1 QVPYAWDEGTACV
14 AGSPDMEF
22 QRHRVFCLV
31 VTLIATASTTT
42 ARLPDEK
49 HHRWLLRFLRGA
61 GKRNSVEDFFLEPEE
76 PRLLGPLW
84 DSSDP
89 ELIQSPIFGKGGRL
103 LKQILGDEF
112 LLGGDPDPDPQPNP
126 ARRSLRNEDF
136 VFAAPSSP
144 QRLQLA
150 QASRYWRKGMR
161 AVFVLDTPQD
171 RLSPEAVAEA
181 ARFRES
187 YAWFPNYRRMANDK
201 RDHYLEGDRRAAM
214 TPILAYAAL
223 SNASAMSPWTLPAP
237 AAADSSGNNAGGD
250 GNHATLQPVWPRP
263 SAPLGDVNG
272 SNVEDPFLWMLAGD
286 DDTIFFMRGVK
297 ALLRDYDPQLPYF
310 ITDSMYVGS
319 KSPQP
324 GVWEMR
330 CYPCHLPWGRW
341 RRSAA
346 RRLLVKDGD
355 KRGDL
360 KDAAS
365 DDRRKSPKGCGCSV
379 QALCKKRFPSN
390 ETRCQ
395 TEWEGPVPF
404 GGVGFIFSIGFFKA
418 LAAARNGIGLRAYE
432 ACIGD
437 PETSV
442 MSFPEGG
449 DAFMSRCMWRL
460 GFPITDPGYTPLGR
474 YMGEVL
480 HLKHLY
486 DAPLNLSAGQL
497 PDKAETRWS
506 TAVSMHLGARQQK
519 SFRAAAMTIKYISS
533 VYDLVAELL
542 WPTGRKALV

>member
-1 QVPYAWDEGTACV
+1 
-14 AGSPDMEF
+14 MEF
-22 QRHRVFCLV
+22 QRHVALYLF

-42 ARLPDEK
+42 ALFQGEEHFRRL
-49 HHRWLLRFLRGA
+49 LSFLRSA
-61 GKRNSVEDFFLEPEE
+61 GKRQAVDDFLLEPAE
-76 PRLLGPLW
+76 PHLLGPLW
-84 DSSDP
+84 NKTDADFIQPSS
-89 ELIQSPIFGKGGRL
+89 SGKGSRL
-103 LKQILGDEF
+103 LKQVLGDE
-112 LLGGDPDPDPQPNP
+112 LTLGGDPDPDPQPNP

-136 VFAAPSSP
+136 VFAAPSSL

-171 RLSPEAVAEA
+171 RLSPEAVAGA
-181 ARFRES
+181 ARFQES

-223 SNASAMSPWTLPAP
+223 SNASAMTPWTQPAP
-237 AAADSSGNNAGGD
+237 AAVDGSGGRGAVGD
-250 GNHATLQPVWPRP
+250 GNHAKLQPVWPPP
-263 SAPLGDVNG
+263 SATPSDVNS
-272 SNVEDPFLWMLAGD
+272 SNGGDPFLWMLSGD

-346 RRLLVKDGD
+346 RRLLVKDGE
-355 KRGDL
+355 KRGEL

-365 DDRRKSPKGCGCSV
+365 ADGGKAPKGCGCSV

-480 HLKHLY
+480 HLKHFY
-486 DAPLNLSAGQL
+486 DAPLNLSTGQL

-542 WPTGRKALV
+542 WPTGRKAVL